1 MDFLTEVKGQ
11 AIREPAAK
19 IPFSEL
25 GQLGLGQMA
34 IFCLFLIM
42 LFLQQSKAFMPALSR
57 RYFPYSFATWPPLP
71 SMKYIPVITVER

>member
-42 LFLQQSKAFMPALSR
+42 LFLQQSCKSVELKICV
-57 RYFPYSFATWPPLP
+57 FACTLNVLIYLTIRVVVFCNEPGH
-71 SMKYIPVITVER
+71 